1 MTVPRFFIPAH
12 AIDTRNGKIVW
23 QDERLAKQI
32 SNVLRLRV
40 GDKVN
45 ILDGLGSIYFCR
57 LEKAGKGQLKASIE
71 ESLKIEEGTGI
82 PVHIALPLL
91 KSGRFEWA
99 LEKLTELGVAKISPI
114 VVKRSVVQAE
124 ASTGP
129 IDSAS
134 SKMNRWK
141 AILKEASEQCERA
154 TIPLLVPP
162 CNFETF
168 VSETASSAGPV
179 KIICAERREAPHLAT
194 MLGNRN
200 VSQLK
205 EVVIAVG
212 AEGGF
217 TDGEV
222 ELAISSHFVA
232 VSLGRQI
239 LRSETAAI
247 YALAIVASQCAAK
260 E

>member
-1 MTVPRFFIPAH
+1 
-12 AIDTRNGKIVW
+12 
-23 QDERLAKQI
+23 
-32 SNVLRLRV
+32 
-40 GDKVN
+40 
-45 ILDGLGSIYFCR
+45 
-57 LEKAGKGQLKASIE
+57 
-71 ESLKIEEGTGI
+71 
-82 PVHIALPLL
+82 
-91 KSGRFEWA
+91 
-99 LEKLTELGVAKISPI
+99 
-114 VVKRSVVQAE
+114 
-124 ASTGP
+124 
-129 IDSAS
+129 
-134 SKMNRWK
+134 
-141 AILKEASEQCERA
+141 
-154 TIPLLVPP
+154 
-162 CNFETF
+162 
-168 VSETASSAGPV
+168 
-179 KIICAERREAPHLAT
+179 